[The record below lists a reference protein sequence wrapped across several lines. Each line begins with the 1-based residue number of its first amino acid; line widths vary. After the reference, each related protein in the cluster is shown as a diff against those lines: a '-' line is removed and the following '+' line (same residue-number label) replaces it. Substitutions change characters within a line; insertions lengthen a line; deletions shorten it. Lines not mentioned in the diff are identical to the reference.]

1 MKALTRILLS
11 VFSMIT
17 FQAAAQEFIGTNVR
31 FSKDIEAGTS
41 LSADQI
47 GLIRLNNQSDEFS
60 FDISMFPILTTPRDN
75 DSIKSMNEKV
85 VLSFRSQFPVND
97 LDFLSNDGSEKNF
110 TIPGELTIN
119 NRTRPVTMI
128 FGMHSSMARND
139 ESRGIESYP
148 VLISFIIE
156 INPAEYGLDFETIN
170 FVRTIYVEV
179 RNGIINKSD
188 ITPVVK

>member
-1 MKALTRILLS
+1 MKTFTRILLG

-31 FSKDIEAGTS
+31 FTKEIEAGGSKST
-41 LSADQI
+41 DEI

-60 FDISMFPILTTPRDN
+60 FDISMFSILTTPKDN
-75 DSIKSMNEKV
+75 DSIKHMNERV
-85 VLSFRSQFPVND
+85 NLSFRCQFPHND
-97 LDFLSNDGSEKNF
+97 LEFLSNDGSETEF

-119 NRTRPVTMI
+119 NRTRPVNLI
-128 FGMHSSMARND
+128 LGMHSSMIKND
-139 ESRGIESYP
+139 ETRGIDSYP
-148 VLISFIIE
+148 VVVSFIME

-170 FVRTIYVEV
+170 FVRSIYVEV
-179 RNGIINKSD
+179 RNGVINKSN